1 MFRGV
6 KYLASSRELK
16 YHYRH
21 ISGVN
26 EAFFAEC

>member
-1 MFRGV
+1 MECSEEF
-6 KYLASSRELK
+6 KYFASSRELK

-26 EAFFAEC
+26 EASFA